1 MPLANFIIQQYFHK
15 DLETNSLKCKH
26 QGGKC
31 PSLGFGGRVGAQLRS
46 WALAP
51 KCKLPFCFNL
61 KFFKILF
68 LAAKHVGSQFPN
80 QTLKPNPLHWTL
92 GVLTTGLPEKSHYL
106 LFSFLLSFLFF
117 PLSVSPFPLT
127 LLTLDL
133 QHGLQR

>member
-51 KCKLPFCFNL
+51 KCKLPFCHND
-61 KFFKILF
+61 IR
-68 LAAKHVGSQFPN
+68 N
-80 QTLKPNPLHWTL
+80 
-92 GVLTTGLPEKSHYL
+92 
-106 LFSFLLSFLFF
+106 LFF
-117 PLSVSPFPLT
+117 LWIKAVSKDR
-127 LLTLDL
+127 LLPQLPSEFRTNYV
-133 QHGLQR
+133 

>member
-1 MPLANFIIQQYFHK
+1 MISGTEMCTK
-15 DLETNSLKCKH
+15 ELK
-26 QGGKC
+26 QILLFLV
-31 PSLGFGGRVGAQLRS
+31 SVFTS
-46 WALAP
+46 
-51 KCKLPFCFNL
+51 FCFNL

-92 GVLTTGLPEKSHYL
+92 GVLPTGLPEKSHYL